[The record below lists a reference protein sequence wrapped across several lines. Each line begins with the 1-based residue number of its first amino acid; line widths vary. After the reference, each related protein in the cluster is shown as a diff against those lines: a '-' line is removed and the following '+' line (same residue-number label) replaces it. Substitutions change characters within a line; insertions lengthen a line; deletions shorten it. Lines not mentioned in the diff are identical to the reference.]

1 MKRTEVCMTVMLAA
15 AGFATATLP
24 AAHAVEGPASDE
36 LGHQL
41 QLVDGAVVQSWTVTA
56 LRPSADAIPYPVRGV
71 LWEAEATDE
80 ALQGN
85 VIPVIPN
92 FSARSR
98 TGESYRVLFEVAT
111 PQGVNPGTLT
121 PGHKVSG
128 KLYFDVTGDVPD
140 QVAYTAGGRD
150 LLIWNAEQPGG
161 ADPSS
166 GAASTPVRAPAAESP
181 APAAEAVPPVA
192 DTDTAPPV
200 ADTGAAAT
208 APPSLGQGTALAEEP
223 PARQGTPIPE
233 VTPPPAGPTPEWVG
247 TPATGEPARRG
258 TALTPAPSPAP
269 EPGAVQP
276 MPAET
281 VAPSAPSEPPAR

>member
-1 MKRTEVCMTVMLAA
+1 MTVMLAA

-85 VIPVIPN
+85 VVPVIPN

-128 KLYFDVTGDVPD
+128 KLYFDVTGHVPD

-161 ADPSS
+161 AGPSS

-181 APAAEAVPPVA
+181 APAAEAVPPAA
-192 DTDTAPPV
+192 DTD
-200 ADTGAAAT
+200 AAAM
-208 APPSLGQGTALAEEP
+208 APPSLGQGTPLAEES

-233 VTPPPAGPTPEWVG
+233 VTPPPADPTPEWVG
-247 TPATGEPARRG
+247 TPATGDPARRG

-269 EPGAVQP
+269 EPVAVQP

-281 VAPSAPSEPPAR
+281 VAPFAPSEPPAR